1 MTDKTNKKTIPAISH
16 PVEDSSVFK
25 KNGDIVSSE
34 FGDEE
39 SVLFNAR
46 DRRSF
51 LLNSTASRIYGLTD
65 GLRNVRIVCGMI
77 AEHYSADQAQI
88 RKDVK
93 NIYRTFMERGIVAHE

>member
-1 MTDKTNKKTIPAISH
+1 MTSNIKKEPIPFLAH
-16 PVEDSSVFK
+16 TVEDCSVFK
-25 KNGDIVSSE
+25 RNGDIVSSE

-65 GLRNVRIVCGMI
+65 GKRNVRIVCDMI
-77 AEHYSADQAQI
+77 ADHYSADQGQI
-88 RKDVK
+88 KTDVK
-93 NIYRTFMERGIVAHE
+93 QIYRTFMERGIVAYE